1 MVKLSLKQEDIAER
15 MVVIK
20 EIDHAK
26 HFMYD
31 FNQCVPEEKIAYIL
45 SLGTFYDFSINE
57 EKLCD
62 LLATIKKY
70 KRKEHEE
77 IRILWYPFDS
87 IFLFWA
93 WLLVL
98 NCFFKFVSFYHLPS
112 YVYWV
117 VALLYFI
124 CSCMLF
130 LYVKKKNKIKEVL
143 LQKGLNT
150 EALSILAWNKDNKI
164 QKEINEKKYYHFS
177 TCINCGDPIRITD
190 EEIEIDEKLFEQ
202 RITEWHQ
209 ILQKYLNDMDL
220 EGE

>member
-15 MVVIK
+15 MIVIK

-98 NCFFKFVSFYHLPS
+98 NCFLS
-112 YVYWV
+112 
-117 VALLYFI
+117 
-124 CSCMLF
+124 LF
-130 LYVKKKNKIKEVL
+130 LFIIYPLMYIGL
-143 LQKGLNT
+143 LHCF
-150 EALSILAWNKDNKI
+150 ILFVHAC
-164 QKEINEKKYYHFS
+164 FS
-177 TCINCGDPIRITD
+177 
-190 EEIEIDEKLFEQ
+190 
-202 RITEWHQ
+202 
-209 ILQKYLNDMDL
+209 YM
-220 EGE
+220 